1 MDVHA
6 PKYGVYVIH
15 QNKIHSG
22 KWSFKYC
29 CFENCS
35 VPFRRVSVLWKGA
48 AFTLWKTYVYKQG
61 SVSLKGCIYHYIPL
75 LETIAS

>member
-1 MDVHA
+1 M
-6 PKYGVYVIH
+6 VYVIH
-15 QNKIHSG
+15 QNEIHSG

-35 VPFRRVSVLWKGA
+35 VPFRRVSILWKGA